1 MTTVD
6 YTSNNTSENLSGDTT
21 ESAPC
26 STSCDKENNADWAA
40 NKVLFSLIWGL
51 PLALAISAFWLPTTV
66 AGGLWLLSFSWMGGA
81 CLVNARRC
89 GRVHCHFTA
98 AWLLSIAVGLLLAVT
113 SVLVMMTAAQ
123 LAVTGLAGFGII
135 WLVSE
140 QLWGRY
146 FGTENSH

>member
-6 YTSNNTSENLSGDTT
+6 YTSKNSSGDTT
-21 ESAPC
+21 ERTPC
-26 STSCDKENNADWAA
+26 STSCNKESSTDWAA

-51 PLALAISAFWLPTTV
+51 PLALIVVAFWLPTAV

-81 CLVNARRC
+81 CRVNARRC

-98 AWLLSIAVGLLLAVT
+98 AWLLLIAVGLLLTVT
-113 SVLVMMTAAQ
+113 SVLVVMSAAQ
-123 LAVTGLAGFGII
+123 LAVTGLAGFAII
-135 WLVSE
+135 WLISE

-146 FGTENSH
+146 FGAENSH